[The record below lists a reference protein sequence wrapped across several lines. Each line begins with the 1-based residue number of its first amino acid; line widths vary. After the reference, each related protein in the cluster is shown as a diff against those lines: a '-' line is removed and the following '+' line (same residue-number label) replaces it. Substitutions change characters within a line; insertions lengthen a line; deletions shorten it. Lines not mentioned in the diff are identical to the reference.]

1 VALALYLEKLPLIP
15 RMEILF
21 KTMIRVMLF
30 PIISPQNKKEHF
42 SALWLGVFH
51 GLLNKLEPKNE

>member
-1 VALALYLEKLPLIP
+1 
-15 RMEILF
+15 MEILF
-21 KTMIRVMLF
+21 KTVIRVMLLF